1 MGKGR
6 KLPENKTAPV
16 SAESGKEQRR
26 SLDRVCR
33 KGGRIIILT
42 YMSRTEWGTTNRV
55 SSAIGKAV
63 RISSG
68 NLR

>member
-1 MGKGR
+1 MPGSSMAAFEWGGER
-6 KLPENKTAPV
+6 EVPER
-16 SAESGKEQRR
+16 RR

-42 YMSRTEWGTTNRV
+42 YMSRTERGTTNRV